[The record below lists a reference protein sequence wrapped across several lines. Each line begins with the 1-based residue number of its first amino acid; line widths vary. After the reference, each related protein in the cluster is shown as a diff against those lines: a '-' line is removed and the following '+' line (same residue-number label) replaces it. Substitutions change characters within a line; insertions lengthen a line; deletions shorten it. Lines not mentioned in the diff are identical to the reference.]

1 MHKLLSRQI
10 RKFLPI
16 DWSKNAA
23 LSKFL
28 DAISKSYDDND
39 SKLEMVQRSTI
50 ISSQELSEANE
61 DLRNRANSQKKI
73 IESLERSIAVLNE
86 NTGNAFNK
94 DGQAGKQFDPL
105 ALAKKL
111 EEQSSEINRISTEKD
126 ILLKNLE
133 ERNEAL
139 NNYAHMVSH
148 DLKSPMRNINFLIGC
163 IKEEDE
169 INFSEQS
176 KDNCA
181 LISENLEKMD
191 ALVDGILKHATITNM
206 KEQKMEINI
215 ENLIAEIVKTLY
227 VPVSITIET
236 ATPLPTLFIGKYKLE
251 LLFKNLLNN
260 AITATEH
267 KPEGIIKIVAE
278 EESNYWKFSISDNGK
293 GIAKKYQDDI
303 FKMFKKLENDFKATG
318 IGLALVKK
326 IVNSFGG
333 KIWLNSKEGEGA
345 TFFFTIKNKIMETPN
360 LNYIQEL
367 AGEDEIFKNKFISIL
382 KDEFPIEKI
391 EYLDNIK
398 NNATMAAS
406 LNVHKLKHKLNIL
419 GLEKSYRIAVIFEEE
434 LRLGNNRLKD
444 DFLKIMNSIE
454 AYLKTI

>member
-10 RKFLPI
+10 RKFLPTE
-16 DWSKNAA
+16 WSENSA
-23 LSKFL
+23 LSQFL

-61 DLRNRANSQKKI
+61 DLRDRANSQKKI

-86 NTGNAFNK
+86 NTGNAFN
-94 DGQAGKQFDPL
+94 QNAQEGKQFDPL

-111 EEQSSEINRISTEKD
+111 EEQSSEINRISAEKD

-169 INFSEQS
+169 INFSELS
-176 KDNCA
+176 KGNCE

-191 ALVDGILKHATITNM
+191 ALVDGILKHATITHLEE
-206 KEQKMEINI
+206 KKVEIDVKF
-215 ENLIAEIVKTLY
+215 LVAEIVKTLY
-227 VPVSITIET
+227 VPQTITIEIND
-236 ATPLPTLFIGKYKLE
+236 PLPTLLIGKYKFE
-251 LLFKNLLNN
+251 QLLKNLLAN
-260 AITATEH
+260 AITATEDN
-267 KPEGIIKIVAE
+267 PNGLIKIAAE

-326 IVNSFGG
+326 IVNSFSGE
-333 KIWLNSKEGEGA
+333 IWLASEEGQGA
-345 TFFFTIKNKIMETPN
+345 TFFFTIKK
-360 LNYIQEL
+360 
-367 AGEDEIFKNKFISIL
+367 
-382 KDEFPIEKI
+382 
-391 EYLDNIK
+391 
-398 NNATMAAS
+398 
-406 LNVHKLKHKLNIL
+406 
-419 GLEKSYRIAVIFEEE
+419 
-434 LRLGNNRLKD
+434 
-444 DFLKIMNSIE
+444 
-454 AYLKTI
+454 

>member
-10 RKFLPI
+10 RKFLPT
-16 DWSKNAA
+16 DWRENSA

-94 DGQAGKQFDPL
+94 DGQVGKQFDPL

-236 ATPLPTLFIGKYKLE
+236 AAPLPTLFIGKYKLE

-303 FKMFKKLENDFKATG
+303 FKMFKKLENDFMATG

-326 IVNSFGG
+326 IVNSFSGE
-333 KIWLNSKEGEGA
+333 IWLASEEGNGA
-345 TFFFTIKNKIMETPN
+345 TFFFTIKK
-360 LNYIQEL
+360 
-367 AGEDEIFKNKFISIL
+367 
-382 KDEFPIEKI
+382 
-391 EYLDNIK
+391 
-398 NNATMAAS
+398 
-406 LNVHKLKHKLNIL
+406 
-419 GLEKSYRIAVIFEEE
+419 
-434 LRLGNNRLKD
+434 
-444 DFLKIMNSIE
+444 
-454 AYLKTI
+454 